1 MAVVPLQAATLGYI
15 PGGPFCIAVMGLLK
29 CGGTRGGQV
38 RRVKFEN
45 IGEFEIEH
53 PAEVVDVTHLEVLV
67 SAMARDV
74 EDLRGRIIDEG
85 ALRMVEDEIA
95 ALLLELIK

>member
-1 MAVVPLQAATLGYI
+1 MAVVSLQAATMGYI
-15 PGGPFCIAVMGLLK
+15 PGGPFCIATMGLLK
-29 CGGTRGGQV
+29 CGGTRGGRV
-38 RRVKFEN
+38 RRIKMRR

-53 PAEVVDVTHLEVLV
+53 PEEVVDVTHLEVLV

-74 EDLRGRIIDEG
+74 DELRGRIIDEA
-85 ALRMVEDEIA
+85 ALRQVEDEIA

>member
-1 MAVVPLQAATLGYI
+1 VIIPLQAATLGYI
-15 PGGPFCIAVMGLLK
+15 PGGPFCISTMGLLK

-38 RRVKFEN
+38 RRVSLPK

-53 PAEVVDVTHLEVLV
+53 PAPVVDVTHLEVLV
-67 SAMARDV
+67 SAMARDID
-74 EDLRGRIIDEG
+74 ELRGRIIDEE
-85 ALRMVEDEIA
+85 ALRKVEEEVA